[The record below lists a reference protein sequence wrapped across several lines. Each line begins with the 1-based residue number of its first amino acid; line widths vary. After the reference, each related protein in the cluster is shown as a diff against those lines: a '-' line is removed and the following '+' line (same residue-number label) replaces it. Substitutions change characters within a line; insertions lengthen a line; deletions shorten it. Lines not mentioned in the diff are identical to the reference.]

1 MSWQSQGVAP
11 ARPANAMSPAR
22 WAALFV
28 FVVGACSGATP
39 LSLDVPPADG
49 VRPTPAETGGDTRGG
64 YVAGTAVVGSGGGSA
79 TVTVGSESY
88 HLATDSA
95 DQCSIEFGVQASMH
109 SADRRA
115 GLDVFTTRVTVG
127 AFIFS
132 RVLDGEVWQPSD
144 QPPAPFEISAPRATW
159 TGPMRERDSGREEQV
174 TVDITCGG

>member
-1 MSWQSQGVAP
+1 MKQHLVAILVLGLVLAGCAGAP
-11 ARPANAMSPAR
+11 AAPGAPTAPTAGGTPTGQATASPA
-22 WAALFV
+22 
-28 FVVGACSGATP
+28 
-39 LSLDVPPADG
+39 PA
-49 VRPTPAETGGDTRGG
+49 
-64 YVAGTAVVGSGGGSA
+64 GSGGGRA
-79 TVTVGSESY
+79 TVTVGSETY

-95 DQCSIEFGVQASMH
+95 DRCSLEFGVQASMH

-174 TVDITCGG
+174 TVEITCGG

>member
-1 MSWQSQGVAP
+1 VKQHLVAIFVLSLVLAGCAGVPAAP
-11 ARPANAMSPAR
+11 APTAPTAGGTPTGQATASPA
-22 WAALFV
+22 
-28 FVVGACSGATP
+28 
-39 LSLDVPPADG
+39 PA
-49 VRPTPAETGGDTRGG
+49 
-64 YVAGTAVVGSGGGSA
+64 GSGGGSA
-79 TVTVGSESY
+79 TVTVGSETY

-95 DQCSIEFGVQASMH
+95 VRCSLEFGVQATLH

-159 TGPMRERDSGREEQV
+159 TGPMRERDSGREAQV
-174 TVDITCGG
+174 TVDNTCGG